1 MNCSYKGVFDN
12 GISSVGYDNNYGFDG
27 PYSNAYS
34 LNSRSGRLTAGI
46 LPNIYTPN
54 VEGPST
60 VSGVHASY
68 DRLFFN
74 NGNYDG
80 QYLDGLNESPI
91 AAANNEIVSLP
102 PNVQEELPPPVIA
115 PEPDELSADDK
126 SIITQQPVATDEG
139 TVSVAVE
146 PNPPETIKEQE
157 SFIYGGRRRA
167 FPIVSKQKPKFN
179 GVYTAPSKRV
189 NANRKE
195 TFTTE
200 LNGLKDSQYLHEAFL
215 DTKQEQDQSN
225 AQVLVVV
232 AICFIVITLII
243 LFKTVGCCECD
254 VRPENRSSLMN
265 GSFKPSS
272 STYSKPSSSN
282 YSSTYSKPSSSNYSS
297 TYSKPSSSNYSS
309 KPNKEFSGGKLSGS
323 IF

>member
-12 GISSVGYDNNYGFDG
+12 GISSVGYDNNYGYDG

-34 LNSRSGRLTAGI
+34 LNPRSGRLTAGI
-46 LPNIYTPN
+46 LPNLYKPN
-54 VEGPST
+54 IEGPST

-80 QYLDGLNESPI
+80 QYLDGMNESPI
-91 AAANNEIVSLP
+91 AAANNEIASLP
-102 PNVQEELPPPVIA
+102 SNVQEELPPPVDV

-126 SIITQQPVATDEG
+126 SVITQQPVATNEG

-200 LNGLKDSQYLHEAFL
+200 INGLKDSQYLHEAFL

-232 AICFIVITLII
+232 AICFIIITLII
-243 LFKTVGCCECD
+243 LFKTFGCCECR
-254 VRPENRSSLMN
+254 VRPENRSSSMSG
-265 GSFKPSS
+265 GSPS
-272 STYSKPSSSN
+272 YSKPS
-282 YSSTYSKPSSSNYSS
+282 
-297 TYSKPSSSNYSS
+297 YSS
-309 KPNKEFSGGKLSGS
+309 KSPTISNSYSSNKGFRGEKLTGS

>member
-46 LPNIYTPN
+46 LPNTYAPN
-54 VEGPST
+54 IEGPST
-60 VSGVHASY
+60 ISGIHASY
-68 DRLFFN
+68 DRLSFN

-80 QYLDGLNESPI
+80 QYLDGMG
-91 AAANNEIVSLP
+91 ANEIETLP
-102 PNVQEELPPPVIA
+102 PNVQEELPPPVVA
-115 PEPDELSADDK
+115 PEPSELSADDK
-126 SIITQQPVATDEG
+126 SVITQQPVATDEG

-179 GVYTAPSKRV
+179 GVYIGPSKRV

-195 TFTTE
+195 NFTTE

-232 AICFIVITLII
+232 AVCFIIITLII
-243 LFKTVGCCECD
+243 LFKTLGCRECD
-254 VRPENRSSLMN
+254 IRPENRSSSMS
-265 GSFKPSS
+265 GSSMS
-272 STYSKPSSSN
+272 GS
-282 YSSTYSKPSSSNYSS
+282 YSSTCSKPCCSNNSS
-297 TYSKPSSSNYSS
+297 TSN
-309 KPNKEFSGGKLSGS
+309 KVFRGGKLTGS

>member
-46 LPNIYTPN
+46 LPNVYTPN
-54 VEGPST
+54 IEGPST
-60 VSGVHASY
+60 VSGIHASY

-80 QYLDGLNESPI
+80 QYLDSMNESPI
-91 AAANNEIVSLP
+91 AAANNEIASLP
-102 PNVQEELPPPVIA
+102 PSVQEELPPPVDA
-115 PEPDELSADDK
+115 PEPDDLSADDK
-126 SIITQQPVATDEG
+126 SVITQQPVATDDG

-179 GVYTAPSKRV
+179 GVYTAPSKRI

-225 AQVLVVV
+225 AQILVVV

-243 LFKTVGCCECD
+243 LFKTFGCCEC
-254 VRPENRSSLMN
+254 NSNSSMS
-265 GSFKPSS
+265 GG
-272 STYSKPSSSN
+272 SSN
-282 YSSTYSKPSSSNYSS
+282 YSSNYSKPSYSSNYSKPS
-297 TYSKPSSSNYSS
+297 YSKPSYS
-309 KPNKEFSGGKLSGS
+309 KPSNTSNKGFSGGKLTGS